1 MAEMIFATILQ
12 IVNIILLNVLKR
24 KNNEVN
30 DE

>member
-1 MAEMIFATILQ
+1 MTEMIFATILL

>member
-1 MAEMIFATILQ
+1 MTEMIFATILQ
-12 IVNIILLNVLKR
+12 IVSIILLNVLKR

>member
-1 MAEMIFATILQ
+1 MTEMIFATILL
-12 IVNIILLNVLKR
+12 IVNIILLNVLTR